1 MTVLPMR
8 QSNWSL
14 YCRRCRHPQ
23 IGQAALASECKEIPK
38 DSFNWRA
45 SMATKQCF
53 EWVADGKE
61 LSIYGFQTSIANA
74 VQLMRSANAVAK
86 SFGLDHKAV
95 RHWLAGAERPRLAT
109 IVRDSVNFDIP
120 IQKIFQ
126 NEALWTRIP
135 LQATALPGRLYTRR
149 LERGAEALK
158 ATLEEAV
165 SDKLTEPPSLSQ
177 VCSRFHVSKPR
188 VRQRFPELMDRLIAK
203 HRAYIFARKAT
214 RERQLESRLDQL
226 IKDLEREGGSVSA
239 YHIRKLMRS
248 RGEGQT
254 FRMLRLFRLRQKV
267 SSQLPLKSPLV
278 SA

>member
-1 MTVLPMR
+1 
-8 QSNWSL
+8 
-14 YCRRCRHPQ
+14 
-23 IGQAALASECKEIPK
+23 
-38 DSFNWRA
+38 
-45 SMATKQCF
+45 
-53 EWVADGKE
+53 
-61 LSIYGFQTSIANA
+61 
-74 VQLMRSANAVAK
+74 
-86 SFGLDHKAV
+86 
-95 RHWLAGAERPRLAT
+95 LAT

-188 VRQRFPELMDRLIAK
+188 VRQRFPELTDRLIAK

-226 IKDLEREGGSVSA
+226 IKDLEREGSSVSA